1 MTGSREEKEWIC
13 NFSYLFDLRGEGLA
27 FIAIGLRATR
37 DLADKLLQ
45 FLLGENALALAFED
59 IAGMFLDRGLADGT
73 GNMRP
78 IRHGRTRLA
87 HGYWL
92 GRWDVEVFWNG
103 HFRMISGQWLLLL
116 LLLML
121 MLLLLLRFTV
131 GVVRVNIVRCWM
143 TMLRC

>member
-1 MTGSREEKEWIC
+1 MD
-13 NFSYLFDLRGEGLA
+13 NPYLFNLSGEGLA
-27 FIAIGLRATR
+27 LVAISLRAAG

-59 IAGMFLDRGLADGT
+59 ITWVFLDRGLADGT
-73 GNMRP
+73 GHMRP

-92 GRWDVEVFWNG
+92 RRRDVEIFGYG